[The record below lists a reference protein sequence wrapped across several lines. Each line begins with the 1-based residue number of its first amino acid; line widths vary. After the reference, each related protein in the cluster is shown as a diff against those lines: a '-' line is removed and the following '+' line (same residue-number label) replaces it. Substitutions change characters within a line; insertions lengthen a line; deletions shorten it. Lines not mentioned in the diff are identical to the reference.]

1 MTKVNYFDLGL
12 HKGEEIKMFLNEV
25 SPYNLPY
32 EIYGFEAHPEY
43 ANRIRDLYQADNIHI
58 YNYAISNKTGTTRLY
73 LSPSSLGH
81 SIYVS
86 KNNVSANKYFEVETI
101 SFVDWVKENVPD
113 YRESINLLRF
123 NIEGA
128 ELLLLNDV
136 IDKNFTEY
144 IDLFLGSH
152 PGKDIRKCSE
162 IAGQVDSF
170 LKKLDDNGIVIYP
183 YCFDFY
189 SHGSTKNFDL
199 KKIFDQY
206 KT

>member
-12 HKGEEIKMFLNEV
+12 HKGEEVTMFLNEI
-25 SPYNLPY
+25 SPYDLPY

-43 ANRIRDLYQADNIHI
+43 ANSVKSLHQADNIHI
-58 YNYAISNKTGTTRLY
+58 YNYAISNKAGTAKLY

-81 SIYVS
+81 SIYAS
-86 KNNVSANKYFEVETI
+86 KHNVSANKYFEVETI

-113 YRESINLLRF
+113 YQESVNLLRF

-128 ELLLLNDV
+128 ELLLLNDI
-136 IDKNFTEY
+136 IDKDFTKH

-152 PGKDIRKCSE
+152 PGKDIKKCGE
-162 IAGQVDSF
+162 IADQVTSF
-170 LKKLDDNGIVIYP
+170 LEKLDENGIVIYP

-189 SHGSTKNFDL
+189 KHGSTKNSDL
-199 KKIFDQY
+199 REIFDQFY
-206 KT
+206 